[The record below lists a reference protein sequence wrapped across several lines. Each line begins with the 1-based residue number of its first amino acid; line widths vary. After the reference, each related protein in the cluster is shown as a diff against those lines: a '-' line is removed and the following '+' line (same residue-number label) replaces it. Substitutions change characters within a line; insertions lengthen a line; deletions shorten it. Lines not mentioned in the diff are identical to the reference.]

1 VAATFFERLEARAR
15 AADSLLCVGLDP
27 HPDDL
32 PEATAGAARTFCLRL
47 IEATHP
53 FAAAFK
59 PNSAFFEVYGGEGMH
74 ALAEVIAAVPEGIPV
89 ILDAKR
95 GDIGS
100 TAEAYAR
107 AAFEVL
113 GADAVTVN
121 PYLGGDAV
129 APFLAD
135 PARGAFLLCRTS
147 NPGAA
152 EVQDLDAGGVPFY
165 MEVARLAEGWNAR
178 GNAGLVV
185 GATYP
190 DELAELREAYPELW
204 FLAPGVGAQGGDLE
218 AALRAGLRAD
228 GLGLLAPIS
237 RAISRAADPARAADD
252 LRRAMNAVRAGPR
265 TAPSGFSP
273 ARARLADDLL
283 RLGCVQFG
291 EFTLKSG
298 QQSPIYLDLRRLP
311 GDPAALR
318 RAAAEYAR
326 LLRPLAF
333 DRIAGLPYAA
343 LPIAAAVALH
353 GGWPLVY
360 PRKETKD
367 YGTKS
372 VVEGPYEA
380 GERVVVLDDLIT
392 TGLSKFE
399 GIEKLRAAGLE
410 VADVVVLVERG
421 GSAAAALG
429 ERGLRLHAVFGLPD
443 LLAHWQAAG
452 AVSAEQV
459 RAVLDF
465 LQGS

>member
-1 VAATFFERLEARAR
+1 MATFFERLEARAR

-32 PEATAGAARTFCLRL
+32 LEASAEAARDFCLGL
-47 IEATHP
+47 IQATHP

-59 PNSAFFEVYGGEGMH
+59 PNSAFFEVHGAAGMQ
-74 ALAEVIAAVPEGIPV
+74 ALADVIAAVPEGIPV

-107 AAFEVL
+107 AAFEAL
-113 GADAVTVN
+113 GADAITVN

-135 PARGAFLLCRTS
+135 PARSAFLLCRTS

-152 EVQDLDAGGVPFY
+152 DVQDLDTGGVPLY
-165 MEVARLAEGWNAR
+165 MEVARLAEGWNAF

-190 DELAELREAYPELW
+190 DELAELRRTLPEMW
-204 FLAPGVGAQGGDLE
+204 FLTPGVGAQGADLE

-228 GLGLLAPIS
+228 GLGLLVPVS
-237 RAISRAADPARAADD
+237 RAISRAADPAKTADD
-252 LRRAMNAVRAGPR
+252 LRRAMNAVRAEPR
-265 TAPSGFSP
+265 LIPSGFTP
-273 ARARLADDLL
+273 AQARLADDLL

-298 QQSPIYLDLRRLP
+298 QKSPIYLDLRRLA

-343 LPIAAAVALH
+343 LPIAAAVSLH
-353 GGWPLVY
+353 GNWPLVY
-360 PRKETKD
+360 PRKENKD
-367 YGTKS
+367 YGTRS
-372 VVEGPYEA
+372 AVEGPYEA
-380 GERVVVLDDLIT
+380 GERVVVLDDLVT

-399 GIEKLRAAGLE
+399 GIEKLRAAGMDVE
-410 VADVVVLVERG
+410 DVVVLVDRG
-421 GSAAAALG
+421 SGAGAALRA
-429 ERGLRLHAVFGLPD
+429 RGLVLHAVFTLPG
-443 LLAHWQAAG
+443 LLAQWQARG
-452 AVSAEQV
+452 AVTAEQ
-459 RAVLDF
+459 RAVVMAF
-465 LQGS
+465 LESD